1 MIQQKTIL
9 KITDNSGAKLVKCIK
24 VLKSKNKPAKIGDLI
39 VVSIKKTQNIS
50 KNKHKTL
57 KLKKKEVFKAIVI
70 TTKFPL
76 RKSNG
81 FFTIFKKN
89 TAVILDKQFN
99 PLATR
104 INSFLPKIL
113 KQNKLVS
120 ISKTLV

>member
-1 MIQQKTIL
+1 MIQPKTIL
-9 KITDNSGAKLVKCIK
+9 KVADNSGAKFVKCIK

-50 KNKHKTL
+50 KNKHKTV
-57 KLKKKEVFKAIVI
+57 KLKKKEVFKAVVI

-76 RKSNG
+76 KKSNG
-81 FFTIFKKN
+81 FITIFKKN
-89 TAVILDKQFN
+89 TAVLMDKQLN
-99 PLATR
+99 PLGTR
-104 INSFLPKIL
+104 IITFLPKIL